1 LRLLDKILYYKVAP
15 GQIRYL
21 TSIDYSAATG
31 LARDVMLQ
39 MESDFLVGPP
49 LTVHLPNPPL
59 LAGVWSLCRECLAAD
74 RIPRPMGDLI
84 AGVVSRANTCPY
96 CFGIHTAMLHSFGV
110 GEDADVLQNNQAFTD
125 PAKQRIAAWAAATL
139 MPTSEILQRP
149 PFTREQAPQVIG
161 TALAFHYL
169 NRIVNVF
176 LDPIPLSDVSWL
188 KGAFTRMSGRMM
200 RTRLSAQHLAPA
212 GFLNAEPD
220 IRLPPQFEWAA
231 PDANIAGAVRR
242 FVTAAEEAGRQ
253 SVDPR
258 VRERVVA
265 HVQSWNGE
273 SPGVSRAWI
282 EPAVS
287 SLDENLRPAARLA
300 LLTALASYQVDEGI
314 VKSFQARQPG
324 DRHLINL
331 TSWASYTAVCRLS
344 RRPARISTRKWNT
357 ITPTAKA

>member
-1 LRLLDKILYYKVAP
+1 LRLLDNILYYKVAP

-21 TSIDYSAATG
+21 KSIDYSAATA

-59 LAGVWSLCRECLAAD
+59 MAGVWSLCRESLAAD

-110 GEDADVLQNNQAFTD
+110 SEDAEVLQNNRTFTD
-125 PAKQRIAAWAAATL
+125 PAKQCMAEWAAATL
-139 MPTSEILQRP
+139 TPGAEVLRRP
-149 PFTREQAPQVIG
+149 PFTREQAPQVVG

-176 LDPIPLSDVSWL
+176 LDPIPLSGISWL
-188 KGAFTRMSGRMM
+188 KSSFSRMSGRMM
-200 RTRLSAQHLAPA
+200 RDRLSAQHLEPG

-220 IRLPPQFEWAA
+220 IPLPAEFEWAA
-231 PDANIAGAVRR
+231 PDANIAAAVRR
-242 FVTAAEEAGRQ
+242 FVAAAEEAGRE

-258 VRERVVA
+258 VRDCVESRIA
-265 HVQSWNGE
+265 SWKGE
-273 SPGVSRAWI
+273 SPGLGRGWI

-287 SLDENLRPAARLA
+287 SLDETLRPAARLA
-300 LLTALASYQVDEGI
+300 LLTALASYQADETI
-314 VKSFQARQPG
+314 VKDFQKHQRG
-324 DRHLINL
+324 DRQLINL
-331 TSWASYTAVCRLS
+331 TAWASYTAV
-344 RRPARISTRKWNT
+344 RRIASWIQMPL
-357 ITPTAKA
+357 PLQL

>member
-1 LRLLDKILYYKVAP
+1 LRLLDNILYYQVAP

-21 TSIDYSAATG
+21 TSIDYGVATG
-31 LARDVMLQ
+31 LARDVMVQ

-59 LAGVWSLCRECLAAD
+59 MAGVWSLCRECLAAG

-110 GEDADVLQNNQAFTD
+110 SEDAEVLQNNHTFID
-125 PAKQRIAAWAAATL
+125 PAKQSMAEWAAATL
-139 MPTSEILQRP
+139 TPGSEVLQRA

-188 KGAFTRMSGRMM
+188 RSSFSWMSGRMM
-200 RTRLSAQHLAPA
+200 RARLSAQRLEP
-212 GFLNAEPD
+212 GSFLNPEPD
-220 IRLPPQFEWAA
+220 ISLPSQFAWAA
-231 PDANIAGAVRR
+231 ADVNIAGAVRR
-242 FVTAAEEAGRQ
+242 FAAAAEKAGTE

-258 VRERVVA
+258 IRECVLA

-273 SPGVSRAWI
+273 SLGISRAWI
-282 EPAVS
+282 EPVVS
-287 SLDENLRPAARLA
+287 SLNEDLRPAARLA
-300 LLTALASYQVDEGI
+300 LLTALASYQVDESI
-314 VKSFQARQPG
+314 VQDFQAHQPG
-324 DRHLINL
+324 DRYLINL
-331 TSWASYTAVCRLS
+331 TSWASYITVCRIAGWL
-344 RRPARISTRKWNT
+344 
-357 ITPTAKA
+357 

>member
-1 LRLLDKILYYKVAP
+1 MRLLDNILYYKVAP

-21 TSIDYSAATG
+21 KAIDYSAATG

-59 LAGVWSLCRECLAAD
+59 MAGVWSLCRESLAAD

-110 GEDADVLQNNQAFTD
+110 GEDADVLQNNQTFTD
-125 PAKQRIAAWAAATL
+125 PAKQRMAEWAAATL
-139 MPTSEILQRP
+139 TPGSEILQRP

-176 LDPIPLSDVSWL
+176 LDPIPLSGVSWF
-188 KGAFTRMSGRMM
+188 KGNFSRMSGRMM
-200 RTRLSAQHLAPA
+200 RSRLSAQRLAPG
-212 GFLNAEPD
+212 GFLNVEPD
-220 IRLPPQFEWAA
+220 IPLPVEFEWAA
-231 PDANIAGAVRR
+231 SDANIAGAVRR
-242 FVTAAEEAGRQ
+242 FIAAAEEAGRE

-258 VRERVVA
+258 VRECVLTHLR
-265 HVQSWNGE
+265 SWNGE
-273 SPGVSRAWI
+273 SPGISRAWV
-282 EPAVS
+282 EPIVS
-287 SLDENLRPAARLA
+287 SLAENLRPAARLA
-300 LLTALASYQVDEGI
+300 LLTAIASYQVDEGI
-314 VKSFQARQPG
+314 VKNFRAHQSG

-331 TSWASYTAVCRLS
+331 TSWASYSAVCRI
-344 RRPARISTRKWNT
+344 A
-357 ITPTAKA
+357 TALPLQA